1 MNLTEIKDWLV
12 PISTSFGIITV
23 AVGVWMSLREYRLK
37 LKAEA
42 RLEKSAEVE
51 ANIRLLTLFSEF
63 MKTANGRS
71 GYATSEKA
79 IEWFLSNQQPQ
90 EVSKSQGGLN
100 NLNQQLE
107 DLAILTLPVGSAAQ
121 DSTVAAIA
129 VLAERHEILRDVA
142 AQALDSL
149 KFPRLSTVV
158 DKYAR
163 RVEALRRSEK
173 PSDLQHSSVETPN
186 KEATRKRLAHYLER
200 KFQEEPAL
208 ADSLDEGGSL
218 TLPAAVAGALERGE
232 IEEIVTQVI
241 AQFRSK

>member
-1 MNLTEIKDWLV
+1 MNPTEVKDWLV
-12 PISTSFGIITV
+12 PVSTSFGIVTV

-42 RLEKSAEVE
+42 RLEKAAEVE

-79 IEWFLSNQQPQ
+79 IEWFLSNKQPQ
-90 EVSKSQGGLN
+90 EVSHSQGGLK

-121 DSTVAAIA
+121 DSTIAAIA
-129 VLAERHEILRDVA
+129 VLAERHEILKDVA

-163 RVEALRRSEK
+163 RVQALFDSEK
-173 PSDLQHSSVETPN
+173 PGDIHHSTVGM
-186 KEATRKRLAHYLER
+186 ATRKRLAAYLER
-200 KFQEEPAL
+200 KFKEEPAL
-208 ADSLDEGGSL
+208 ADSLDEGASL
-218 TLPAAVAGALERGE
+218 TLPVAVAGGLERGE
-232 IEEIVTQVI
+232 IEEIVTEAI
-241 AQFRSK
+241 AQFRSKG